1 MLVWEIVC
9 IYVFYLLNLDGK
21 KEKDLSLINKNHDID
36 WLIKICGDL
45 LPDSLT
51 LNFSGFYIHEQKPQ
65 LCNEWPVDYIE
76 NYLHRKENIFQLTNQ
91 LLSNIWIF
99 ILSDIWREKVAGRT
113 PVSGQPRHPVL
124 LQKNAQL
131 LLHDQAQ
138 KIHQQSQLLQ
148 GKYKRTK
155 QLFLLGL

>member
-1 MLVWEIVC
+1 MLVWEIVY
-9 IYVFYLLNLDGK
+9 IYVFHLLNLDGK
-21 KEKDLSLINKNHDID
+21 KGKDLSLINKNQDID

-51 LNFSGFYIHEQKPQ
+51 LNFPGFYIHEQKPQ
-65 LCNEWPVDYIE
+65 LCNECNEWPVDYIE
-76 NYLHRKENIFQLTNQ
+76 NYLRRKENIFQLTN

-99 ILSDIWREKVAGRT
+99 ILSDFWREKVAGRS

-138 KIHQQSQLLQ
+138 KIHQQSKLL
-148 GKYKRTK
+148 
-155 QLFLLGL
+155 